1 MDEQNALQLILQKL
15 DKLDDKLTALE
26 SRVAA
31 LDERTSRLEARTC
44 AIERCAQQ
52 MTEDTAITREAANT
66 LLRWA
71 EKTDNVVHVGLYP

>member
-31 LDERTSRLEARTC
+31 LDERTSRLEARAC
-44 AIERCAQQ
+44 AIERCTEQ
-52 MTEDTAITREAANT
+52 MTEYTSITREAANT

>member
-1 MDEQNALQLILQKL
+1 MDEQSALQLILQKL

-31 LDERTSRLEARTC
+31 LDERTSRLEARAC
-44 AIERCAQQ
+44 AIERCTEQ
-52 MTEDTAITREAANT
+52 MTEAITREAANT